1 MPHKKENDIMK
12 TIDNLREIRAQLDR
26 ELEFAIANNTGR
38 QNELMELSIAVSE
51 EILRLIQEEVMDTL
65 GEAREATLI
74 RWGEI

>member
-1 MPHKKENDIMK
+1 MPHEKENDYMK
-12 TIDNLREIRAQLDR
+12 TIDNLREIRAQLDK

-38 QNELMELSIAVSE
+38 QDELMELSIALSE

>member
-1 MPHKKENDIMK
+1 MK

-38 QNELMELSIAVSE
+38 QNELIELSIAISE

-74 RWGEI
+74 KWGDL